1 MKIQVGAN
9 DGETI
14 TIDLKK
20 IDSDTLNLAGFN
32 VNGKGSVAN
41 TAATSDD
48 LKLAGFTKGT
58 TDTNGVTAY
67 TNTISNDKAK
77 ASDLLA
83 NITDGS
89 VITGEGQTL
98 LAWLQRMVTP
108 MMQQVN
114 LIVLLQMVP
123 IQRRR

>member
-41 TAATSDD
+41 TAATTDN
-48 LKLAGFTKGT
+48 LTLAGFTAGT
-58 TDTNGVTAY
+58 KAADGTVTYSKMSSLPPRLQAMY
-67 TNTISNDKAK
+67 W
-77 ASDLLA
+77 LLLKMA
-83 NITDGS
+83 TKLRS
-89 VITGEGQTL
+89 LVIT
-98 LAWLQRMVTP
+98 A
-108 MMQQVN
+108 QV
-114 LIVLLQMVP
+114 
-123 IQRRR
+123 